1 MTSELLLMHRIES
14 GDGTF
19 DDHITLAQGLLSK
32 GWAARMPTHWAE
44 EAYSWTGYFSPI
56 LDEPKQNEVTMIC
69 QMSISRSN
77 LIKTKSRASRSK
89 GNARSL
95 SQTAKESRFTKQPKQ
110 YSPLQIVE
118 RNPVDRLFEASE
130 KAGCKEF
137 KKLFLIKARELARK
151 RCHNGNETYSY
162 QSS

>member
-56 LDEPKQNEVTMIC
+56 LDEPTTKRGDDD
-69 QMSISRSN
+69 MSDVNIKIKFDQDEIASIEIEGQCTISVSDSEGEQ
-77 LIKTKSRASRSK
+77 IYE
-89 GNARSL
+89 
-95 SQTAKESRFTKQPKQ
+95 TAKAIFSSSDCR
-110 YSPLQIVE
+110 
-118 RNPVDRLFEASE
+118 E
-130 KAGCKEF
+130 KP
-137 KKLFLIKARELARK
+137 
-151 RCHNGNETYSY
+151 S
-162 QSS
+162 